1 MQIIEKNIEELK
13 PYPNNPRINDEAVEY
28 VANSI
33 KTFGFKVPVV
43 IDKNNVII
51 AGHTRVKAC
60 QELGIKKI
68 PCVVADDLTEEQV
81 KAYRL
86 ADNKTAEMATWDIG
100 KLEIELEDID
110 INMGDFGF
118 LDLDGGVDSIG
129 LEAVESQQV
138 DMSKTHK
145 LENIC
150 PKCGFKF

>member
-68 PCVVADDLTEEQV
+68 PCIVADDLTEEQV

-110 INMGDFGF
+110 INMSDFGF
-118 LDLDGGVDSIG
+118 LDFDGGVDSIG
-129 LEAVESQQV
+129 LEEVESQQI